1 MAGTLRVPITLVK
14 LNFLYLAAPQEG
26 YHSMPERVRFGV
38 IGGSGV
44 YQMEALTDIAEIQ
57 LDTPFGAPS
66 DAYIMGTLHGQRVAF
81 LARHGRGHRISP
93 TRLNQRANIYGF
105 KVLGV
110 EYLIGVSACG
120 SLQEHIHPGD
130 IVIPDQLLDRTRGR
144 ALSFFD
150 DPSVGTEGLVVHI
163 GLADPFCTYL
173 NGVCYAAAQATGNS
187 VHKGGNF
194 VTVEGPRFSTK
205 AESRVFRSWG
215 MDIIGMTTTPEAQL
229 AREAE
234 MSYAVMAHVTDYD
247 VWHETEEAV
256 TVDAVVR
263 VLMRNAQTAKQA
275 IANAISTLASA
286 GPTPQAGAL
295 RDAIMTNKSIVPRA
309 LVERIAP
316 LVGHYFPG

>member
-1 MAGTLRVPITLVK
+1 M
-14 LNFLYLAAPQEG
+14 QEKI
-26 YHSMPERVRFGV
+26 RFGV

-44 YQMEALTDIAEIQ
+44 YQMEALQNIQ
-57 LDTPFGAPS
+57 EVTLDTPFGQPS
-66 DAYIMGTLHGQRVAF
+66 DAYMIGTLHGQQVAF

-105 KVLGV
+105 KMLGV

-120 SLQEHIHPGD
+120 SLREDYAPGH
-130 IVIPDQLLDRTRGR
+130 IVIPDQLFDRTSNR

-150 DPSVGTEGLVVHI
+150 DPSVGTDGLVVHI
-163 GLADPFCTYL
+163 GVAEPFCPFL
-173 NGVCYAAAQATGNS
+173 NDLCYRAVEATGNP

-194 VTVEGPRFSTK
+194 ITIEGPRFSTK

-247 VWHETEEAV
+247 VWHESEEPV
-256 TVDAVVR
+256 TVEKVVR
-263 VLMRNAQTAKQA
+263 TLLHNADVAKLA
-275 IANAISTLASA
+275 VANAIHLLVGAPPS
-286 GPTPQAGAL
+286 PQADAL
-295 RDAIMTNKSIVPRA
+295 RDAIITHKLLVRPESIEKLNLLIGR
-309 LVERIAP
+309 
-316 LVGHYFPG
+316 YFA